1 MEGQAGRPELLG
13 RGGPRPRLVS
23 AELATEQDGRT
34 RIRVTLEYGGREYVG
49 QAAEVGDMVLHL
61 SAEAT
66 IAALEQAIDRPGYFQ
81 LVGIKRTEAFDSSAV
96 LVSVR
101 TTDERSLTL
110 LGTVRME
117 KDLVESVARSV
128 LKATNRLVEAMRT
141 PETDTG

>member
-1 MEGQAGRPELLG
+1 
-13 RGGPRPRLVS
+13 
-23 AELATEQDGRT
+23 
-34 RIRVTLEYGGREYVG
+34 
-49 QAAEVGDMVLHL
+49 MVLHL

-101 TTDERSLTL
+101 TTDELSLRL
-110 LGTVRME
+110 LGSVPME
-117 KDLVESVARSV
+117 KELVGSVARSV
-128 LKATNRLVEAMRT
+128 LKATNRLVEAMRP

>member
-1 MEGQAGRPELLG
+1 MEGQADGPELLG

-23 AELATEQDGRT
+23 AELAVEQDART

-49 QAAEVGDMVLHL
+49 QAAEVGDMVLRL

-128 LKATNRLVEAMRT
+128 LKATNRLVEAMRP
-141 PETDTG
+141 PEADTG